1 MDYNVILNK
10 LRSIVNYIQIFD
22 QSDECVDYV
31 KSVKNEKIF
40 IIVSDMLAE
49 QLIDRVHNEP
59 QLDSIYVFCSD
70 STAIVEHELWTKQYG
85 KVRNVYNDIDPLCK
99 QMKWDTKVCSN
110 DFMGHAS
117 FDPNINIARGGIF
130 NNQEPSFM
138 YLQLIK
144 EILIDMEHMEE
155 NKQEFIE
162 FCREQYKD
170 NTYEFSIINEFEQEY
185 LPKNAIWWYTR
196 DCFLYRML
204 NKALRTLDINIIYKM
219 RFYIKDLHLQL
230 HSESLE
236 GYSKIVYRGESMS
249 TEEFETKLKRYVGG
263 LISMNYFML
272 TSIDKKVALDFAR
285 ARQKQLSESVLYRIE
300 LDSRIRSQQCPFA
313 DVEKRSYF
321 EKEKEILISFGS
333 VFRIRKV
340 QRLSDGMWIVYLIF
354 TGAEDQQLKVVT
366 NQIRKEIQSSNEMI
380 RLAKLMMQMGQFEKA
395 EQFYNTLV
403 SDVLL
408 QKRYRCLSLIY
419 NDLGLIFMQKKE
431 HQKALAHF
439 DMSLRILKKHV
450 PKGDQSFATRY
461 NNIGSVWGSST
472 KDVCR

>member
-1 MDYNVILNK
+1 
-10 LRSIVNYIQIFD
+10 
-22 QSDECVDYV
+22 
-31 KSVKNEKIF
+31 
-40 IIVSDMLAE
+40 
-49 QLIDRVHNEP
+49 
-59 QLDSIYVFCSD
+59 
-70 STAIVEHELWTKQYG
+70 
-85 KVRNVYNDIDPLCK
+85 
-99 QMKWDTKVCSN
+99 
-110 DFMGHAS
+110 
-117 FDPNINIARGGIF
+117 
-130 NNQEPSFM
+130 
-138 YLQLIK
+138 
-144 EILIDMEHMEE
+144 
-155 NKQEFIE
+155 
-162 FCREQYKD
+162 
-170 NTYEFSIINEFEQEY
+170 
-185 LPKNAIWWYTR
+185 
-196 DCFLYRML
+196 
-204 NKALRTLDINIIYKM
+204 
-219 RFYIKDLHLQL
+219 
-230 HSESLE
+230 
-236 GYSKIVYRGESMS
+236 MS

-461 NNIGSVWGSST
+461 NNIGSVYNNLGMWQQALDNYKRALDINLSAGANPKKLAIRYNNIGRVLYQIGQCSEALKMFQKALDIELKYLPCHPSIAYTYSNIGLALDKERKYRESVKNLTKAIEISKKALPADHPWTKIRQRNLEMVQEKLKRGST
-472 KDVCR
+472 K